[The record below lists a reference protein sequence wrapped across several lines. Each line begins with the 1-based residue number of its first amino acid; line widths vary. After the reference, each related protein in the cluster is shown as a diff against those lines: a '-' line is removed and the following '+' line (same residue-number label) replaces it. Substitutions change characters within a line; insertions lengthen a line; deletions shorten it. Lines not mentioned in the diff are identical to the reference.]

1 MTAPPRLKML
11 IPLRFFIE
19 MIVAFLGGLIL
30 WLALVT
36 HKFPDRHAQSW
47 LIVSVVLMVW
57 GAITFLRARG
67 LRTYWVDRVG
77 GFSLL
82 IVGGLMLVISHV
94 PFAWVL
100 PMFAAVGGV
109 LVFRG
114 LVGVVL
120 VSKKA

>member
-1 MTAPPRLKML
+1 MVL
-11 IPLRFFIE
+11 PLRFFIE
-19 MIVAFLGGLIL
+19 VVVALLGGFIL

-47 LIVSVVLMVW
+47 LMVSVLLMVW

-67 LRTYWVDRVG
+67 LRTYLVDRVG

-82 IVGGLMLVISHV
+82 VAGGLMLVISRA

-100 PMFAAVGGV
+100 PLFAAVGGILV
-109 LVFRG
+109 LRG
-114 LVGVVL
+114 LAGCVL
-120 VSKKA
+120 VSRRS

>member
-1 MTAPPRLKML
+1 MAL
-11 IPLRFFIE
+11 
-19 MIVAFLGGLIL
+19 LGGLIL

-47 LIVSVVLMVW
+47 LAVAVVLMVW

-67 LRTYWVDRVG
+67 LRSYWVDRIA

-82 IVGGLMLVISHV
+82 IVGGLMLMISRA

-100 PMFAAVGGV
+100 PMFAAAGAV
-109 LVFRG
+109 LVLRG

-120 VSKKA
+120 ASRRA